1 MKYAPSHVG
10 LRHSKATHRL
20 VEAFHSANLYV
31 FVYTPNRSAD
41 IQRAICLGVDG
52 VISNFPD
59 RIPHG

>member
-10 LRHSKATHRL
+10 LRHSKTTHRL